1 MVSRTS
7 SALLVFAAS
16 ALALAVSPVAFA
28 QGPAT
33 DPASEVRA
41 LVAGGRVD
49 RAAGVVDEWIRTSP
63 DDLDARAWHARIL
76 SWTNRWPE
84 AEAEYRN
91 LLARSPSDIDLL
103 AGLADVLDWQGH
115 ADQALP
121 LIEEA
126 CRLDRRRADTE
137 LRRARVLQQLGR
149 TGDARAAYQEALRR
163 DPTSAEARRGLDAM
177 RAPGR
182 HRLDFGSV
190 FDSLNYADNGGAF
203 EAALETVWTTRWST
217 RAAVAQYSRYGEP
230 ATRVAGGATVRFRGD
245 RWVTAAGAAAGG
257 NAIIPRGELQ
267 AEFGRA
273 FRFGAS
279 GHVRGIEATFQPHGL
294 WYRDATVLRLT
305 PGVIAYLPRD
315 WQWLVRVSANRV
327 AGTDAAGSWK
337 ASGWTRLSF
346 PLERRLGG
354 FVLVGFGTEDS
365 VYLDRVLAA
374 SSRTLG
380 GGVHVR
386 LAPGREWTVLAQHQ
400 AWSGQ
405 RAQTSVGVSYGLR
418 Y

>member
-7 SALLVFAAS
+7 SARW
-16 ALALAVSPVAFA
+16 ALAAAVLSLAMSSVGFA
-28 QGPAT
+28 QGPAI
-33 DPASEVRA
+33 DPASEVRR
-41 LVAGGRVD
+41 LVAGGRID
-49 RAAGVVDEWIRTSP
+49 RASGIVDDWIRTSP
-63 DDLDARAWHARIL
+63 GDLDARAWHARIL

-84 AEAEYRN
+84 AESEYRG
-91 LLARSPSDIDLL
+91 LLAQSPNDTDLL
-103 AGLADVLDWQGH
+103 AGLADVLAWQGH

-121 LIEEA
+121 LLEKA
-126 CRLDRRRADTE
+126 CSLDRRRADTE
-137 LRRARVLQQLGR
+137 LRRARALQQLGR
-149 TGDARAAYQEALRR
+149 TNDARLAYQEALRR
-163 DPTSAEARRGLDAM
+163 DPASAEARRGLDLLRDA
-177 RAPGR
+177 GR
-182 HRLDFGSV
+182 HRMVVGSAFESV
-190 FDSLNYADNGGAF
+190 NYADNGGAF
-203 EAALETVWTTRWST
+203 EASLETGWTTRWTT
-217 RAAVAQYSRYGEP
+217 RGAIAQYYRYGEP
-230 ATRVAGGATVRFRGD
+230 ATRVAGGATLRFRGD
-245 RWVTAAGAAAGG
+245 RWVTAGGAAAVDNG
-257 NAIIPRGELQ
+257 IIPRGELQ

-273 FRFGAS
+273 FRSGAS
-279 GHVRGIEATFQPHGL
+279 GPVRGVEATFQPHGQ

-305 PGVIAYLPRD
+305 PGAVVYLPRG

-346 PLERRLGG
+346 PLARRLGG

-374 SSRTLG
+374 SSRTFG
-380 GGVHVR
+380 GGLHIRV
-386 LAPGREWTVLAQHQ
+386 AQGRELTVLAQHQ